1 MYMTPIAISITSAL
15 SVVANSWRTQIRTH
29 RTEVHKAG
37 KGDNPNVLRVDKI
50 ETIELKE
57 DLVLDA

>member
-1 MYMTPIAISITSAL
+1 M
-15 SVVANSWRTQIRTH
+15 RTH

-37 KGDNPNVLRVDKI
+37 KGDNPDVLRVDKI
-50 ETIELKE
+50 ETIELEE